1 MKTWFYSLFY
11 FICSLVMFYL
21 HSVSQVRKTTLRLS
35 LRASVRP
42 EQQQNYEKK
51 KKTFLEKYI
60 LRTDFKEV
68 TDFANL
74 SSPYF
79 FFIL

>member
-1 MKTWFYSLFY
+1 MKTWFYFLIY

-51 KKTFLEKYI
+51 KK
-60 LRTDFKEV
+60 D
-68 TDFANL
+68 L
-74 SSPYF
+74 SRKIHF
-79 FFIL
+79 EDRF

>member
-1 MKTWFYSLFY
+1 MKTWFYFLIY

-21 HSVSQVRKTTLRLS
+21 HSVSQVRETTLRLS

-51 KKTFLEKYI
+51 KK
-60 LRTDFKEV
+60 D
-68 TDFANL
+68 L
-74 SSPYF
+74 SRKIHF
-79 FFIL
+79 EDRF

>member
-1 MKTWFYSLFY
+1 
-11 FICSLVMFYL
+11 MFYL

-51 KKTFLEKYI
+51 KK
-60 LRTDFKEV
+60 D
-68 TDFANL
+68 L
-74 SSPYF
+74 SRKIHF
-79 FFIL
+79 EDRF